1 VIASDTVTFAS
12 YTIAGKHFGV
22 ATSVDSQFQ
31 QQPNDGLIG
40 AWLVSLGGISGS
52 CTCITGMCSSV
63 LSNQSTYTFF
73 EDLMNTSMISN
84 PYFSTYLTRGR
95 DSTNQQGTVSGSSLC
110 VGCIAT
116 VPSGVQTSGNINYV
130 PITLFAFFEVQ
141 MNSISY
147 NGQTI
152 SQTSTQAM
160 LDTGTTDIYLP
171 TTVADAM
178 MGKIH
183 GVRQSDGSY
192 LVPASALDTTTTFA
206 FTFSG
211 NVITLDVLDLIDGYS
226 VSLPSLCESSQN

>member
-1 VIASDTVTFAS
+1 MTVSSVRDLFLS
-12 YTIAGKHFGV
+12 AGFPAHTSSV
-22 ATSVDSQFQ
+22 A
-31 QQPNDGLIG
+31 
-40 AWLVSLGGISGS
+40 
-52 CTCITGMCSSV
+52 GMCSSV

-110 VGCIAT
+110 IGCIAT
-116 VPSGVQTSGNINYV
+116 VPSGVHTSGNLNYV
-130 PITLFAFFEVQ
+130 PITLFAFYEVQ

-147 NGQTI
+147 NGQSI

-178 MGKIH
+178 MGKIN

-211 NVITLDVLDLIDGYS
+211 NAITLDILDLIDGYS
-226 VSLPSLCESSQN
+226 VSLPSLFELGRS

>member
-1 VIASDTVTFAS
+1 
-12 YTIAGKHFGV
+12 
-22 ATSVDSQFQ
+22 
-31 QQPNDGLIG
+31 
-40 AWLVSLGGISGS
+40 
-52 CTCITGMCSSV
+52 MCSSV
-63 LSNQSTYTFF
+63 LSNQSTFTFF

-110 VGCIAT
+110 IGCIAT
-116 VPSGVQTSGNINYV
+116 VPSGVRTSGNLNYV
-130 PITLFAFFEVQ
+130 PITLFAFYEIQ

-152 SQTSTQAM
+152 SQTSTQVM

-178 MGKIH
+178 MGKIN

-192 LVPASALDTTTTFA
+192 LVPASTLDTTTTFA

-211 NVITLDVLDLIDGYS
+211 NAITLDILDLIDGYS
-226 VSLPSLCESSQN
+226 VGLLSLFASVLRRD

>member
-1 VIASDTVTFAS
+1 
-12 YTIAGKHFGV
+12 
-22 ATSVDSQFQ
+22 
-31 QQPNDGLIG
+31 
-40 AWLVSLGGISGS
+40 
-52 CTCITGMCSSV
+52 MCSSV

-73 EDLMNTSMISN
+73 EDLVNSSMISN

-110 VGCIAT
+110 IGCIAT
-116 VPSGVQTSGNINYV
+116 VPSGVQTSGNLNYV

-178 MGKIH
+178 MGKIN
-183 GVRQSDGSY
+183 GVRQRDGSY
-192 LVPASALDTTTTFA
+192 LVPASALDSTTTFA